1 MYGFAI
7 IKPAYAIRVARA
19 SRPEALARAVPF
31 FVLATVC
38 YGSAN
43 GESNDGNVKKDTIRS
58 WIVNESSDSNL
69 WKRLLLCRL
78 LGRHSVIFKEEVY
91 GRC

>member
-43 GESNDGNVKKDTIRS
+43 GESNDGKRK
-58 WIVNESSDSNL
+58 
-69 WKRLLLCRL
+69 KRLLEVGSLMRV
-78 LGRHSVIFKEEVY
+78 VIQICGNVY
-91 GRC
+91 YCVNF

>member
-43 GESNDGNVKKDTIRS
+43 GDSNDGKRKKRD
-58 WIVNESSDSNL
+58 
-69 WKRLLLCRL
+69 
-78 LGRHSVIFKEEVY
+78 Y
-91 GRC
+91 